1 MSEGAGKAAREVVVL
16 VHGLYLRGWAL
27 ALQAARLRRC
37 GYSTRLFSYP
47 SWRGA
52 LAGSAASLAEFAA
65 AQPGDRIHFVG
76 HSLGGLVILKML
88 ELRPESRTGRVVLL
102 GSPYGGSAPAQ
113 VLARTAF
120 GRSLLGRSMLEWLD
134 GDKPGLGNRYELGV
148 VAGCR
153 SFGTGRLIARLPP
166 LNDGVVAV
174 AEAHIPD
181 ARDFILVPVSHT
193 EMLWSREVALQ
204 CCAFLQ
210 GGRFVHP

>member
-1 MSEGAGKAAREVVVL
+1 MSDGTDKAAEDVVVL
-16 VHGLYLRGWAL
+16 VHGLYLKGWTL
-27 ALQAARLRRC
+27 ALQAARLEGC
-37 GYSTRLFSYP
+37 GFASRLFSYA
-47 SWRGA
+47 SWRGT
-52 LAGSAASLAEFAA
+52 LAKAAAALAEFAA
-65 AQPGDRIHFVG
+65 AQSGARIHFVG

-88 ELRPESRTGRVVLL
+88 ELQPGPRIGRAVLL

-120 GRSLLGRSMLEWLD
+120 GRGLLGHSMLEWLD
-134 GDKPGLGNRYELGV
+134 ADKPGLGDRFELGV

-153 SFGTGRLIARLPP
+153 SFGTGRLIARMPP

-210 GGRFVHP
+210 SGRFLHP